1 MLFPGMKQ
9 ILADAVVN
17 IMNHLYLF
25 FYENEATSQLL
36 FFLKK
41 SIRNVLPYFF
51 ASERNARLLLQ
62 EEEEE
67 EKSRNIHSPRFI
79 LNHLSF

>member
-36 FFLKK
+36 FFFLKK

-51 ASERNARLLLQ
+51 CQ
-62 EEEEE
+62 
-67 EKSRNIHSPRFI
+67 
-79 LNHLSF
+79 